1 MTSTDTPSLQ
11 AAAAAATTTCTR
23 TSGRS
28 LHAAGLAAAVL
39 PVLLFATSPAQADTH
54 NGPVPPSA
62 SASGG
67 SYGGDPGEY
76 VALVAEPAVHYLQTT
91 VEGYVLTNTG
101 DYIGPLEISSGCTTF
116 SVAEDGYLITAGH
129 CVDVSP
135 GADLHTELIEAAVAH
150 AIEEQLYTWED
161 GSPISQAE
169 LLDFAL
175 VNWLVEGPTAGSE
188 PAVEL
193 LVQLQ
198 TEDQALPAILRELT
212 SFDEGDTAVLKVNVT
227 GLPVLELAP
236 EEVPV
241 STEVTAVGF
250 AGASDD
256 VSDPSMSP
264 TYRGGEVT
272 SNGRTQ
278 GGGALPVYEV
288 SAAMSGGMSGGPT
301 LDAQGR
307 VIGVNSYGHATEQ
320 NFNFVQPASIAV
332 DLLPGGADN
341 ELSDVDRT
349 YREAVRAFTSGDAA
363 AAVEGFDA
371 VLDAQANHPLAEEL
385 RERAA
390 DALADQATDPNAE
403 LDPAASVE
411 PGAAEGV
418 GPSVAVSSPD
428 KADEGASTAMLI
440 IAGAAGM
447 LGTAVASVGT
457 VLRMQRRR
465 SGSPRPQVAQA
476 TPVQQPPAH
485 QEPASIS

>member
-1 MTSTDTPSLQ
+1 MT
-11 AAAAAATTTCTR
+11 TR
-23 TSGRS
+23 TRTAVRS
-28 LHAAGLAAAVL
+28 TRCGLRVAGLAATVL
-39 PVLLFATSPAQADTH
+39 PVLLLGAGPAHAESAPDVSAD
-54 NGPVPPSA
+54 A
-62 SASGG
+62 
-67 SYGGDPGEY
+67 GEY

-116 SVAEDGYLITAGH
+116 SVAEDGYLVTAGH

-135 GADLHTELIEAAVAH
+135 GAELNTALIEAAVAY
-150 AIEEQLYTWED
+150 AVEEQMYTWDD
-161 GSPISQAE
+161 GSPITQAE
-169 LLDFAL
+169 LLEFAL
-175 VNWLVEGPTAGSE
+175 VNWLVEGPTAGSQ
-188 PAVEL
+188 PDVEM

-198 TEDQALPAILRELT
+198 TEDHPLPAILKGLT
-212 SFDEGDTAVLKVNVT
+212 PFDEGDTAVLKVNAT

-288 SAAMSGGMSGGPT
+288 SAALSGGMSGGPT
-301 LDAQGR
+301 LDDQGR
-307 VIGVNSYGHATEQ
+307 VIGVNSYGHAVEQ

-341 ELSDVDRT
+341 ELNEVDQT
-349 YREAVRAFTSGDAA
+349 YREAVQSLTSGDAA
-363 AAVEGFDA
+363 AAVKGFDA
-371 VLDAQANHPLAEEL
+371 VLDTQPNYPLAEEL

-390 DALADQATDPNAE
+390 SAMADQTPTPGTDP
-403 LDPAASVE
+403 DPDSGVEGAATGPEPGEVPSSYHPADQQLSTSLLVIGGAASLL
-411 PGAAEGV
+411 
-418 GPSVAVSSPD
+418 VA
-428 KADEGASTAMLI
+428 
-440 IAGAAGM
+440 
-447 LGTAVASVGT
+447 AVASTGA
-457 VLRMQRRR
+457 VLLLQRRR
-465 SGSPRPQVAQA
+465 SGPPHPQGAQPM
-476 TPVQQPPAH
+476 PVWQPPSP
-485 QEPASIS
+485 QEAAPIG